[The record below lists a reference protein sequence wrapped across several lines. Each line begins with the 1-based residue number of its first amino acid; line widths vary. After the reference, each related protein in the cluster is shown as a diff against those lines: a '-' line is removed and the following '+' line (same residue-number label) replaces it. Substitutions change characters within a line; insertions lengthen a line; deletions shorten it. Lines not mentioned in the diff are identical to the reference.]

1 MKKCL
6 LSLIIIL
13 INSSSVYAEVAV
25 NIQSAIDSRIYSTQ
39 GSQPFD
45 TLERNNYTNTEIMN
59 LEQKS
64 TPRTEIKN
72 ESKILPVQEEKG
84 IKGLFKGFRV
94 IW

>member
-13 INSSSVYAEVAV
+13 INSSSVYAEGAV

-72 ESKILPVQEEKG
+72 ESKFCRCK
-84 IKGLFKGFRV
+84 KKRV
-94 IW
+94 

>member
-13 INSSSVYAEVAV
+13 INSSSVYAEGAV